1 MVERLR
7 EGTGAAISPPALRDL
22 VSTVDTVRR
31 QRDQLR
37 RLVERVPAVLYID
50 ALNEPGM
57 REYPTL
63 YISPQIEELLGITA
77 EEWSSNDDLW
87 ERHMHPEDWP
97 ATSTQYD
104 EFLATREGTL
114 VQEYRVIRPDTGAT
128 VWIRDECSIS
138 NEPGT
143 GRPVVLGV
151 MFDIS
156 SQKDLEEQL
165 RAAEAKNR
173 ALIEQIPHV
182 VWIEPVRGQPEP
194 PYVSAGVESVIGVP
208 RSEWLRP
215 GWWVSHLH
223 EDDRADVLAF
233 RAAVERGPG
242 PAQIEYRLV
251 LENRGEMW
259 VSQTASLVMNGDE
272 PWAVQSLLE
281 DITSRKVAEEEL
293 EFRATHDP
301 LTGLANRTLFAES
314 IELAL
319 ARAARHNQSVALLYC
334 DLDDF
339 KIVNDTHGHEVGDLI
354 LQEVARRMM
363 TCVRES
369 DLVARPGGD
378 EFLVLLPD
386 IDPAPGEAVGRGH
399 RAERLADGIA
409 ARIRRSLETAVE
421 TARGPIW
428 VSMSIGRCSFP
439 WDATDSRSLLTAAD
453 EAMYR
458 AKG

>member
-7 EGTGAAISPPALRDL
+7 EGTTGAISPPALRDL

-63 YISPQIEELLGITA
+63 YVSPQLEALLGITP
-77 EEWSSNDDLW
+77 EDWSSNDDLW
-87 ERHMHPEDWP
+87 QQHMHPDDWP
-97 ATSTQYD
+97 VMSAQYD
-104 EFLATREGTL
+104 EFLASREGTL
-114 VQEYRVIRPDTGAT
+114 VQEYRIIRPDTGET

-151 MFDIS
+151 MLDIS
-156 SQKDLEEQL
+156 SQKALEEQL

-182 VWIEPVRGQPEP
+182 VWIEPVGQPEP
-194 PYVSAGVESVIGVP
+194 AYVSAAVETVIGVT
-208 RSEWLRP
+208 REEWLRP
-215 GWWVSHLH
+215 GFWANHLH
-223 EDDRADVLAF
+223 PDDRSAVLAF
-233 RAAVERGPG
+233 RAAVESAPG
-242 PAQIEYRLV
+242 PSRIEYRLV
-251 LENRGEMW
+251 LENRADLW

-281 DITSRKVAEEEL
+281 DITSRKAAEDEL

-301 LTGLANRTLFAES
+301 LTGLSNRSLFAES
-314 IELAL
+314 MERAL
-319 ARAARHNQSVALLYC
+319 ARAARHNQGVALLYC

-339 KIVNDTHGHEVGDLI
+339 KLVNDTHGHEVGDVI

-369 DLVARPGGD
+369 DIVARPGGD

-386 IDPAPGEAVGRGH
+386 IDPAPGEAAGRSH
-399 RAERLADGIA
+399 HAERLADGIA
-409 ARIRRSLETAVE
+409 SRIRRSLETAID
-421 TARGPIW
+421 TPKGPIS
-428 VSMSIGRCSFP
+428 VSMSIGRCSYP
-439 WDATDSRSLLTAAD
+439 WDATDARTLLAAAD

-458 AKG
+458 AKR